1 MFFQIWVEFQR
12 DERKIILKPSS
23 DIQEGPNFF
32 FFFVFFG
39 TGAGTLS
46 RADGKHPSNTYYLNQ
61 QSTKLS
67 ILSLLR

>member
-32 FFFVFFG
+32 FFFCVLRDRSWYIV
-39 TGAGTLS
+39 TGRRETSLE
-46 RADGKHPSNTYYLNQ
+46 YLLPKSAVNK
-61 QSTKLS
+61 TKYT
-67 ILSLLR
+67 